1 MSRLPRAHWLERWA
15 RERGREP
22 DLPASDVE
30 MGECWFFI
38 DSSGS
43 ERLLGFSPRDPVET
57 LSETVR
63 YVREN
68 FAKGA

>member
-1 MSRLPRAHWLERWA
+1 
-15 RERGREP
+15 
-22 DLPASDVE
+22 VE

-38 DSSGS
+38 DSSKS
-43 ERLLGFSPRDPVET
+43 ERLLGFRPRDPLET

-68 FAKGA
+68 FVAPGAA